1 MPSWS
6 SDVSKMGSSYNL
18 FEGIEIHHGR
28 KINVETR
35 SGWCVQWISMDLL
48 KGVVDKYI
56 MVLP

>member
-1 MPSWS
+1 
-6 SDVSKMGSSYNL
+6 MGSSYNL